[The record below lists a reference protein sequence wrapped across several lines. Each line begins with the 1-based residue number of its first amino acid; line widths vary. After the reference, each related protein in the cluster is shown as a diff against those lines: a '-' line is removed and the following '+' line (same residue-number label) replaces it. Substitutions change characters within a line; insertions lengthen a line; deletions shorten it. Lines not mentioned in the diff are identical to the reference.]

1 MIYDELV
8 AAYDAVDSSDEASRW
23 RAFAIAVLKR
33 VLSTEALQGEPARLL
48 TEMLTLW
55 CADQPMDEERLA
67 DAGEAIWSYV
77 NERRGVAGTRMDLEE
92 RVLRS
97 SIFALQPR
105 GDRDEAIEAAG
116 WIEDFLT
123 DSVG

>member
-1 MIYDELV
+1 
-8 AAYDAVDSSDEASRW
+8 
-23 RAFAIAVLKR
+23 VLR
-33 VLSTEALQGEPARLL
+33 TEAVQGEPARLL

-67 DAGEAIWSYV
+67 DAGKAIWSYLR
-77 NERRGVAGTRMDLEE
+77 ERRGVAGTRMDLEE
-92 RVLRS
+92 RALRS
-97 SIFALQPR
+97 SVVALLPH

>member
-8 AAYDAVDSSDEASRW
+8 AAYDRADAADEASRW

-33 VLSTEALQGEPARLL
+33 VLSTEALQGEPARLV
-48 TEMLTLW
+48 TEMLTMW
-55 CADQPMDEERLA
+55 RADQPMDEQRLA
-67 DAGEAIWSYV
+67 DAVNAIWSYV
-77 NERRGVAGTRMDLEE
+77 KERRDVTQPRMDLEE

-97 SIFALQPR
+97 SLAALQPR
-105 GDRDEAIEAAG
+105 GDRDDALEAAG
-116 WIEDFLT
+116 WIEDFLN